1 MTGRE
6 RLERLIDGLPI
17 DRVPITTLVDDV
29 TRSQM
34 PPEWRDIP
42 VLEFYRKLG
51 YDHLQL
57 GNDALPQEL
66 RMIPPYKIQCGFTAE
81 QEKRGDVTVKRRTMD
96 GRSLEL
102 HIRLG
107 HPIKYPV
114 NDEEELELLC
124 RMWES
129 VEVIEKTGAELE
141 ESIASYAR
149 LDAAIGDMG
158 IIVPDVEPS
167 GVQHMLEAETG
178 VENFYYLLD
187 DAPELTERTV
197 EAIQRQRQSIYE
209 CLAKHFPSKTVI
221 PVENTS
227 TTLISP
233 ALYRK
238 YTLPHMQK
246 YAQTMHQYGK
256 KAIIHM
262 CGHLGA
268 LLPELKEIGLDG
280 IHALTEPPVG
290 SCTYEMALDALGENL
305 VVFTGFDATVMR
317 DKNKSVEEKRQLVR
331 DTLRPRVLAGNFC
344 FGPGADGRVTP
355 VEYFEMVRDAVW
367 EFGRKSE
374 L

>member
-6 RLERLIDGLPI
+6 RLERMIDGLPI
-17 DRVPITTLVDDV
+17 DRVPIAILADDI

-34 PPEWRDIP
+34 PPEWKDIP

-57 GNDALPQEL
+57 GNDGLSREL
-66 RMIPPYKIQCGFTAE
+66 RMIPPYNIKCDFTAE
-81 QEKRGDVTVKRRTMD
+81 QEKRGDITIKRRTMD
-96 GRSLEL
+96 GQSLEL
-102 HIRLG
+102 HTKLG

-129 VEVIEKTGAELE
+129 VEVIEKTDAALK
-141 ESIASYAR
+141 ESIASYER

-158 IIVPDVEPS
+158 ICVPDVEPS
-167 GVQHMLEAETG
+167 GVQHMLEHETG
-178 VENFYYLLD
+178 IENFYYLLE
-187 DAPELTERTV
+187 DAPELMERTV

-209 CLAKHFPSKTVI
+209 LLAKHFPSKTII

-227 TTLISP
+227 TTMISP

-246 YAQTMHQYGK
+246 YAQTMHRYGK

-262 CGHLGA
+262 CGHIGA
-268 LLPELKEIGLDG
+268 LLPEIKEIGLDG

-305 VVFTGFDATVMR
+305 VVFTGFDATVLR
-317 DKNKSVEEKRQLVR
+317 DNYRTVEEKRQHIK
-331 DTLRPRVLAGNFC
+331 DTLSSRVVAGNFC
-344 FGPGADGRVTP
+344 FGAGADGRVTTI
-355 VEYFEMVRDAVW
+355 EYLEMVRDAVR
-367 EFGRKSE
+367 EFGKKESF
-374 L
+374 